1 MNVARRIL
9 RIGARRDAAAEVPV
23 PDMDLFSG
31 ISMSTEERS
40 RKVEEWWSDFT
51 RHAMLVIANRNVH
64 KHQGSCLVGKQG
76 KTGCRF
82 NAP

>member
-31 ISMSTEERS
+31 ISMTTEERS
-40 RKVEEWWSDFT
+40 RKVEEW
-51 RHAMLVIANRNVH
+51 
-64 KHQGSCLVGKQG
+64 
-76 KTGCRF
+76 
-82 NAP
+82 